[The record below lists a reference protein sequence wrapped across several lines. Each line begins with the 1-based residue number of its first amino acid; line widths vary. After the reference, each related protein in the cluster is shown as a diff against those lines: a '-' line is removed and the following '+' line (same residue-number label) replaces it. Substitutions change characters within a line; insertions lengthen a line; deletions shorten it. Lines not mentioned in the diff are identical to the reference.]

1 MYMTQEEQ
9 DRLVGL
15 ADNKLQKMF
24 ISVNLISE
32 LVSIRS
38 FRIVESNTCSESL
51 LDEDCAH
58 CQRSGTNPLGP
69 DFESAL
75 AIFHAPFLFVELD
88 DLGVGRTLINVLE
101 ELLDGVWRP
110 LCLSLDL
117 YQSHE
122 SE

>member
-38 FRIVESNTCSESL
+38 FRIVDTNTCSE
-51 LDEDCAH
+51 
-58 CQRSGTNPLGP
+58 
-69 DFESAL
+69 
-75 AIFHAPFLFVELD
+75 
-88 DLGVGRTLINVLE
+88 
-101 ELLDGVWRP
+101 
-110 LCLSLDL
+110 
-117 YQSHE
+117 
-122 SE
+122 